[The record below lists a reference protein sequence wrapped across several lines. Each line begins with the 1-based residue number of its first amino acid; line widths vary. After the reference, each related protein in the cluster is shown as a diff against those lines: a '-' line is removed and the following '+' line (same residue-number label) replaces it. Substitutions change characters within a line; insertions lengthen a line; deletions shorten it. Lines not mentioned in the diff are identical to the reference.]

1 MGCVRVLLADD
12 QPEML
17 QEISQLLDGEFSIV
31 AAVEDGE
38 QVVEAVQR
46 LDPDLLVL
54 DISMPVLS
62 GLEAA
67 ARLKLKESACRAKL
81 VFVTVHQDPDY
92 VEAAFAVGAL
102 GYVLKSRLAVDLLP
116 AIRAAL
122 EGRTF
127 VSPPTT
133 PRNPFLGA
141 PALATE

>member
-92 VEAAFAVGAL
+92 VEAASRWAL
-102 GYVLKSRLAVDLLP
+102 SAMCSSPALLSICFQP
-116 AIRAAL
+116 SGQLWRAAPL
-122 EGRTF
+122 SRRQL
-127 VSPPTT
+127 
-133 PRNPFLGA
+133 PR
-141 PALATE
+141 